1 MTAVARRVVLLLF
14 KNPLFNP
21 NDDDADFSFD
31 FVFEDGLISLRDDDM
46 IQLDD
51 FAAAAA
57 AAVVV
62 GGGAIVAVSLL
73 LLLLLL

>member
-1 MTAVARRVVLLLF
+1 MDDEILF

>member
-1 MTAVARRVVLLLF
+1 MDDEILF

-57 AAVVV
+57 AAAVVV